1 MRGWAMQTKLHTT
14 LHRSR
19 SSTVILHPTIIHLHT
34 LSKKLFTN
42 LKEMRQSIYYLL
54 FAPQDN
60 GNEVFRR
67 REYMT
72 NVLLAGLTLLSFGRL
87 FITLSVPNHAGI
99 LINDSSLTINVATLL
114 VLCGFWRWSRSGHVQ
129 AAALGV
135 IALLALQALSLVSQ
149 WSFEFPYALL
159 MTTVVILASGV
170 LLSARSAIAT
180 TIFVMSLILSI
191 SYQQRIGDFPV
202 DMRWLDESFTYR
214 EVISLLGI
222 LFMIAVVTWIMNLE
236 MNRSI
241 RRMTDSELALQHERN
256 LLEQRII
263 ERTTQIEELQLSRTL
278 ELQRFA
284 EFGRLS
290 ANLLHEISNPLTA
303 AYLNLAA
310 YSGNDNESVRLARK
324 NLKQLERYTLAAR
337 SQLKD
342 HGQLGI
348 FNISTEINKTRLVLE
363 PIALKAGVVL
373 KFDIRSGIKLY
384 GDPIKFSQILS
395 NLLANA
401 IDAYE
406 TIIAHSKDKKVYVT
420 MAQKHNSLLLRIQDY
435 GVGIEAD
442 NLETIFDPFYSTKSN
457 EKRGLGI
464 GLSMVKR
471 MVEKDFG
478 GTISVES
485 TPSTGTI
492 FEVTMPLPHAQRTR
506 PLS

>member
-1 MRGWAMQTKLHTT
+1 MQSKYRISHLWAHNNAIILSHTYSSIVAIVEQVNARMKL
-14 LHRSR
+14 LRSYMYR
-19 SSTVILHPTIIHLHT
+19 
-34 LSKKLFTN
+34 LF
-42 LKEMRQSIYYLL
+42 
-54 FAPQDN
+54 FAPLSS
-60 GNEVFRR
+60 GNEQFRR

-72 NVLLAGLTLLSFGRL
+72 NVLLIGLTLLSIGRL
-87 FITLSVPNHAGI
+87 LITITAPNQGGI
-99 LINDSSLTINVATLL
+99 LLNDASLGVDVATLI
-114 VLCGFWRWSRSGHVQ
+114 VICGFWRWSRSGHVQ
-129 AAALGV
+129 AAAFGI
-135 IALLALQALSLVSQ
+135 IAMLTLQALSLIVQ
-149 WSFEFPYALL
+149 WSFEFPYAIL

-170 LLSARSAIAT
+170 LLSARTAIVT
-180 TIFVMSLILSI
+180 TIVVMSLILTI
-191 SYQQRIGDFPV
+191 SYQQRIGEVPV
-202 DMRWLDESFTYR
+202 DMRWLDEPFTSR
-214 EVISLLGI
+214 EAISLMGI
-222 LFMIAVVTWIMNLE
+222 LFVVAVITWIMNYE

-241 RRMTDSELALQHERN
+241 RRMTISEMALQSERDM
-256 LLEQRII
+256 LEQRIKD
-263 ERTTQIEELQLSRTL
+263 RTKQIEELQLTRTL
-278 ELQRFA
+278 EIQRFA

-310 YSGNDNESVRLARK
+310 YSGNDSESVRLARK
-324 NLKQLERYTLAAR
+324 NLKQLERYTIAAR

-342 HGQLGI
+342 HGQKTN
-348 FNISTEINKTRLVLE
+348 FKPSAEINKVKLVLE
-363 PIALKAGVVL
+363 PLAVQSGVTL
-373 KFDIRSGIKLY
+373 HYSINHQLILY
-384 GDPIKFSQILS
+384 GDAIKFSQILS